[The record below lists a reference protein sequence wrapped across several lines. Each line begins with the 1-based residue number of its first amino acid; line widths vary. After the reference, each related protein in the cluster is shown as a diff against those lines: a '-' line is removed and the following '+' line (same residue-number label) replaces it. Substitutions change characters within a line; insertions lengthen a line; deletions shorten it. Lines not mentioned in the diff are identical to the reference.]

1 LCHADIERICK
12 SWRLGLRRTWG
23 LPNDCRTMILQL
35 LSDTLSLYDLICKR
49 SLSFIKR
56 CLASENDLVS
66 FVSHYSV
73 LYGGM
78 SSILGRNVISCSRHY
93 QLPANYLLS
102 EQFNRTIIDKIYS
115 SQTLPESYSQSMS
128 VLEFIMLKRG
138 IISIADIHFDPTDVM
153 ICLITVCSRSGS
165 R

>member
-1 LCHADIERICK
+1 
-12 SWRLGLRRTWG
+12 
-23 LPNDCRTMILQL
+23 M
-35 LSDTLSLYDLICKR
+35 SDTCWRMTEYIITLYWHSTSRVIYDLICKR

-78 SSILGRNVISCSRHY
+78 SSSILGRNVIGCSRHY
-93 QLPANYLLS
+93 QLIHLLS
-102 EQFNRTIIDKIYS
+102 EQFNATIIDKICTS
-115 SQTLPESYSQSMS
+115 RTLPESYSQTMW

-138 IISIADIHFDPTDVM
+138 IISIPDIHFDRTDVM
-153 ICLITVCSRSGS
+153 NCLITVCSRSSS